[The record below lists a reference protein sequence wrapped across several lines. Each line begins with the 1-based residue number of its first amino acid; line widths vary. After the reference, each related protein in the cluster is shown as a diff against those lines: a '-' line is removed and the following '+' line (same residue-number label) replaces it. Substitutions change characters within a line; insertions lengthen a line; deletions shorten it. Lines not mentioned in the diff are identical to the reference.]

1 MCYSKQLVLDW
12 ATLQN
17 LAEENFGRGR
27 AILARVPTEKASE
40 CEKWPYGPIEAV
52 GNCGDVFLCSK
63 SCEWVQIFTH
73 GGRNT
78 APPVCL
84 SSSAELFSLFR
95 DCGTKTLLPALYFF
109 VCLCWRKYPQTGSS
123 ASFFGLPSSPSCRRK
138 RVGFSTPGRA
148 FFHSETP
155 DRALLAYLLQI
166 FCRIFQ
172 LFLQFS
178 QFCFVWVFLYGNGM
192 DSRRFVFLFCTKGF
206 CFNDEYP
213 DFFIFWLA
221 QTTFAEYIQRS
232 SSTKNISFEFS
243 SFVSSCFVAYTASG
257 LPSPLSETTLG
268 RNIASL
274 CPRMFRDLS
283 VKS

>member
-1 MCYSKQLVLDW
+1 MCYSKQLVLNW

-73 GGRNT
+73 GGLNT

-84 SSSAELFSLFR
+84 SSSAELFSLLR

-138 RVGFSTPGRA
+138 RVVFSTPGRA

-155 DRALLAYLLQI
+155 DRALLAYLLQDILSHLPAFLVVLAILIRLGI
-166 FCRIFQ
+166 FVRQ
-172 LFLQFS
+172 
-178 QFCFVWVFLYGNGM
+178 W

-221 QTTFAEYIQRS
+221 QTTFSEYIQRS

-243 SFVSSCFVAYTASG
+243 SIVSSCFVAYTASG

-283 VKS
+283 VRS

>member
-1 MCYSKQLVLDW
+1 MCYSKQFVLDW

-52 GNCGDVFLCSK
+52 GNYGDVFLCSK
-63 SCEWVQIFTH
+63 SCEWVQNFTH

-123 ASFFGLPSSPSCRRK
+123 ASCFGLPSSPSCRRK
-138 RVGFSTPGRA
+138 RVVFSTPGRA

-178 QFCFVWVFLYGNGM
+178 QFCFVWVFLYGNGIPE
-192 DSRRFVFLFCTKGF
+192 DL
-206 CFNDEYP
+206 
-213 DFFIFWLA
+213 
-221 QTTFAEYIQRS
+221 
-232 SSTKNISFEFS
+232 FS
-243 SFVSSCFVAYTASG
+243 SFVQKDFVLTTSIRIFLYFG
-257 LPSPLSETTLG
+257 WHKPHLPSIYSGRLLPRTSLLSFRVLFPVVLWPIQLRVCLRHFPKQHSGETLLLCAPECSETFL
-268 RNIASL
+268 
-274 CPRMFRDLS
+274 
-283 VKS
+283 